1 MFIISFSFCIF
12 FLLQAT
18 SRLPLEISV
27 NVSKYLLL
35 KDEGADTSHTMHKGR
50 GGVTSCTFHLL
61 VEEMQ
66 ALLWLAP
73 YFQPS
78 AVSIKKTIL
87 LQGVILN
94 IEINLKGEE
103 QGQSFQT

>member
-1 MFIISFSFCIF
+1 MFIISFCFSFSIF

-27 NVSKYLLL
+27 NVSKFFFL
-35 KDEGADTSHTMHKGR
+35 KDESADTSHTRHKGR
-50 GGVTSCTFHLL
+50 GGVTLCTFHLL

-73 YFQPS
+73 YFHPS
-78 AVSIKKTIL
+78 AVSIRKTAL
-87 LQGVILN
+87 LQGAY
-94 IEINLKGEE
+94 
-103 QGQSFQT
+103 